1 MRELCHEVKSQ
12 ETCAKTIGDAPL
24 AHPILDVR
32 LIKDISMT
40 STIITVS
47 KNEIDR
53 SHFISRRCG
62 LMPVNE

>member
-1 MRELCHEVKSQ
+1 MCRDVRSQ
-12 ETCAKTIGDAPL
+12 ETCTKPIGESPL

-47 KNEIDR
+47 KNAIDR